1 MSSAGSPEPRVRWRW
16 LLLALAFGVC
26 GLLFAATVGA
36 QAVGV
41 LAAIA
46 APPEPPVPG
55 GAALTAHSSA
65 AHGVDVWE
73 YSMDLAPCDTVTFYQ
88 AQGGNCAVRAGW
100 CDGDDPGVLE
110 IDVARCVGDAAF
122 SAFALRWRAE
132 IAAGA
137 QPNTTWLTL
146 EREVSWMGGLPPET
160 VTPP

>member
-1 MSSAGSPEPRVRWRW
+1 MSSAGSPKPRARW

-41 LAAIA
+41 LAAIV
-46 APPEPPVPG
+46 APPEPSVPD

-65 AHGVDVWE
+65 AHGVDAWE
-73 YSMDLAPCDTVTFYQ
+73 YSVNLAPCETVAFYQ
-88 AQGGNCAVRAGW
+88 AHQGGSCAVRTGW

-110 IDVARCVGDAAF
+110 IEVARCVGDAAF
-122 SAFALRWRAE
+122 SAFALRWRAG

-137 QPNTTWLTL
+137 QPGTTWLTL